1 MAQKMGGA
9 LQVTDSLV
17 WTKADKDSKS
27 KSTSSVASKGP
38 SAPLGTNQALGQAMS
53 SAASYN
59 KNITLPAG
67 KRTQIYRG
75 KNPRP
80 SWNSRTL
87 QLPSLKHNVRQNSAS
102 MTDVSIITQLTPLES
117 DSWAQI
123 PHGSRP
129 ETQFQGSCHEPAVT
143 LEVFELLKTLLTG
156 IFYSRNS
163 ISCWKN
169 SPNPHGCKNMESH
182 LILPKSTSQ
191 LLIKRAIFS
200 GRMNL
205 TAVENIPVNPPVRD
219 GGFTVKEP
227 STILTP
233 SQGWNPSQQLH
244 SCQSDISVSD
254 PG

>member
-1 MAQKMGGA
+1 MGGA

-17 WTKADKDSKS
+17 WTKPDKDSKS
-27 KSTSSVASKGP
+27 KSTSSVVSKGP

-67 KRTQIYRG
+67 KKTKTDGG

-117 DSWAQI
+117 DSDSTRLQTRDAISGFVPWTSCNLVGIQ
-123 PHGSRP
+123 
-129 ETQFQGSCHEPAVT
+129 TQT
-143 LEVFELLKTLLTG
+143 LIKG
-156 IFYSRNS
+156 MFYSRNS

-169 SPNPHGCKNMESH
+169 PPNPHGCDS
-182 LILPKSTSQ
+182 
-191 LLIKRAIFS
+191 
-200 GRMNL
+200 
-205 TAVENIPVNPPVRD
+205 
-219 GGFTVKEP
+219 
-227 STILTP
+227 
-233 SQGWNPSQQLH
+233 
-244 SCQSDISVSD
+244 
-254 PG
+254 